1 MSDNS
6 DSQPKNKSPKD
17 NSITAIQKTINAAK
31 VPANSQPPA
40 VSVVLPTLTHN
51 ESATLLKEAFALIV
65 KATPTLIDIDQI
77 QNDFAQTKR
86 KHTTKSNGPVEDLVT
101 QVTTLGFINSLIVLH
116 DPDTQKKRK
125 YILLTGS
132 KRLKAAEK
140 VGNQVWCRLIER
152 VDLFNSAQSQ
162 SWSEAKQDLLLKELA
177 KNLTY
182 SESALVTSVG
192 DSTLLDLFR
201 QMRQSHDYKKF
212 DFSRVMPRIGITR
225 ESAEYRNTK
234 RIWDVTCCDPAMK
247 LIDDK
252 RVKLNLLKKD
262 NNLRPLEQPAKAE
275 RIVRR
280 ITQYTDDLRKKAP
293 EKEKNKA
300 FTRLKS
306 YSDYEIEKIV
316 SEEDMPG
323 RTPHGS
329 LQDSYRQPRFSTRYD
344 DKHITLPAATLDF
357 SDLQPNNIRKITE
370 ALYGLQHITEQI
382 ESFLRA
388 VKPPS
393 PGDAINE
400 HATHQKPKRAVYKE
414 SYVQFIEDM
423 NLHGYCN
430 LEKIVEYYKDK
441 NAPISKAQK
450 IEELKAD
457 ADSIVAEFVKRTND
471 KRNLK
476 NEEVKQGGKIIDLWA
491 RERANVIDEKLSL
504 AAGSDI
510 VGNTQVASDDKDK
523 A

>member
-1 MSDNS
+1 
-6 DSQPKNKSPKD
+6 
-17 NSITAIQKTINAAK
+17 
-31 VPANSQPPA
+31 
-40 VSVVLPTLTHN
+40 
-51 ESATLLKEAFALIV
+51 
-65 KATPTLIDIDQI
+65 
-77 QNDFAQTKR
+77 
-86 KHTTKSNGPVEDLVT
+86 
-101 QVTTLGFINSLIVLH
+101 
-116 DPDTQKKRK
+116 
-125 YILLTGS
+125 
-132 KRLKAAEK
+132 
-140 VGNQVWCRLIER
+140 
-152 VDLFNSAQSQ
+152 
-162 SWSEAKQDLLLKELA
+162 
-177 KNLTY
+177 
-182 SESALVTSVG
+182 
-192 DSTLLDLFR
+192 
-201 QMRQSHDYKKF
+201 
-212 DFSRVMPRIGITR
+212 
-225 ESAEYRNTK
+225 
-234 RIWDVTCCDPAMK
+234 
-247 LIDDK
+247 
-252 RVKLNLLKKD
+252 
-262 NNLRPLEQPAKAE
+262 
-275 RIVRR
+275 
-280 ITQYTDDLRKKAP
+280 
-293 EKEKNKA
+293 
-300 FTRLKS
+300 LKS

-329 LQDSYRQPRFSTRYD
+329 LQDGYRQPRFSARYD
-344 DKHITLPAATLDF
+344 DKHIMLPATTLDF

-414 SYVQFIEDM
+414 SYVQFIEEM

-441 NAPISKAQK
+441 NAPISKGQK

-491 RERANVIDEKLSL
+491 RERAHVIDEKLSM

-510 VGNTQVASDDKDK
+510 VGNTQVVSDDKDK